1 VSLVDKILP
10 NIPGTMCLFFSGW
23 LAANGIG
30 GWGWF
35 LFAYLLILFS
45 SSARQWRDDD
55 GKG

>member
-1 VSLVDKILP
+1 
-10 NIPGTMCLFFSGW
+10 MCLFFSGW

-35 LFAYLLILFS
+35 LFAGLLILFS
-45 SSARQWRDDD
+45 SWAGQHTEDGD